1 MQLSKDQETPPS
13 PPRSPPPKL
22 STVACPSRK
31 PRERTSSPFSEV
43 LRRKRPPMLNREL
56 FPQAPPWSKE
66 PVKTPPYEDVEAEKD
81 GVYSVYCK
89 RGRRRWM
96 AMEDRYSAVV
106 DHDGGGRRKAF
117 FGVYDGHGGSNAAE
131 FAAKNLGNNI
141 EAAVAAARSGED
153 GYSIERAIRE
163 AYLKTDEEFLK
174 EGSGGGACCV
184 TALISNGELAV
195 SNAGDCR
202 AVISRA
208 GVAEALTTDHSP
220 NQENEL
226 IRIRASGGYVDC
238 HHGVW
243 RIQWTLAVS
252 RAIGDEYLKKW
263 VIAEPETRTLKIKPE
278 LEFLILASDG
288 LWDNVTNQEAVDV
301 VRPYCIGVENP
312 KTLTACKKLAELS
325 STRGSLDDISVI
337 IIQLKHHLAMVN
349 SSWTKSHI
357 EAIWRIPE
365 RIRRVYPPSLPL
377 ERSTDSPVFIS
388 VAQFRPEKA
397 HMLQGLFTSLKKL
410 ERDVPRPKLQFVGSC
425 RNESDEERLQKLK
438 DRADELKLDGDVEF
452 YKKAMYRYAGMH
464 GMIDEHFGI
473 SVVEYMAAGAIP
485 IAHNSAG
492 PKMDI

>member
-13 PPRSPPPKL
+13 SPRSPPPKL

-56 FPQAPPWSKE
+56 FPQAPPWSRE
-66 PVKTPPYEDVEAEKD
+66 AVKTPPYEDVEAEKD

-89 RGRRRWM
+89 RGRRRSM
-96 AMEDRYSAVV
+96 AMEDRHSAVV
-106 DHDGGGRRKAF
+106 DHDGGGRKKAF

-131 FAAKNLGNNI
+131 FAAENLGNNI
-141 EAAVAAARSGED
+141 EAAVAAAARSGDE

-163 AYLKTDEEFLK
+163 GYLKTDEEFLK

-226 IRIRASGGYVDC
+226 KRIRASGGYVDC

-243 RIQWTLAVS
+243 RVQCTLAVS

-312 KTLTACKKLAELS
+312 KTLPACKKLAELS
-325 STRGSLDDISVI
+325 SRKGSLDDISVI
-337 IIQLKHHLAMVN
+337 IIQLK
-349 SSWTKSHI
+349 
-357 EAIWRIPE
+357 
-365 RIRRVYPPSLPL
+365 
-377 ERSTDSPVFIS
+377 
-388 VAQFRPEKA
+388 
-397 HMLQGLFTSLKKL
+397 
-410 ERDVPRPKLQFVGSC
+410 QFV
-425 RNESDEERLQKLK
+425 
-438 DRADELKLDGDVEF
+438 A
-452 YKKAMYRYAGMH
+452 
-464 GMIDEHFGI
+464 
-473 SVVEYMAAGAIP
+473 
-485 IAHNSAG
+485 
-492 PKMDI
+492 